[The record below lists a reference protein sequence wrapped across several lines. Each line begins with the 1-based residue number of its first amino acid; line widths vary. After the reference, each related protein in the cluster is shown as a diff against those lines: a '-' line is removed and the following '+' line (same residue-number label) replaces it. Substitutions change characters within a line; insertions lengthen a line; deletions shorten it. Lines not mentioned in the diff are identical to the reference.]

1 MDSMAERKNSCIP
14 KEILVEILKGKKK
27 RAWET
32 AFEDKII
39 RNLCDYGPDIN
50 VFKVYR

>member
-27 RAWET
+27 GHEKQHLKT
-32 AFEDKII
+32 KSYEIYVI
-39 RNLCDYGPDIN
+39 MGQT
-50 VFKVYR
+50 